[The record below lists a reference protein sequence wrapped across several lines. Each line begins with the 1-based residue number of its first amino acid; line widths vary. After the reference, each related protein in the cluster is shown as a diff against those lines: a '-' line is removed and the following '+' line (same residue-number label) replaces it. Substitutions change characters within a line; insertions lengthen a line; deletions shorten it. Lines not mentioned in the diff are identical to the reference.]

1 MRKFLGR
8 VGLFFGSLKGW
19 LYLSGAVPSIAV
31 AVFGFFEG
39 LSWAEGITLATVA
52 LATGMV
58 FVNAVM
64 AIWERASTY
73 FTGRS
78 EQKRIA
84 EQIKALQEGGHHLID
99 TGTAAA
105 IWAGTREE
113 GNLWRHLR
121 FRMIK
126 AAITMG
132 DIPDALIDGQPLT
145 GGANIRTWV
154 PLDRLVEYFISRG
167 ILNRKDMED

>member
-1 MRKFLGR
+1 MFKLFRFI
-8 VGLFFGSLKGW
+8 GLWFASLKGW
-19 LYLSGAVPSIAV
+19 GIALAVAPSIIAV
-31 AVFGFFEG
+31 IGGLFEG
-39 LSWAEGITLATVA
+39 LPWAATVA
-52 LATGMV
+52 
-58 FVNAVM
+58 
-64 AIWERASTY
+64 Y
-73 FTGRS
+73 FTLALAGGLALVFFGMLVLEGAANYLTGRK

-84 EQIKALQEGGHHLID
+84 EQIKALQSEGYHQID

-126 AAITMG
+126 AAITTG
-132 DIPDALIDGQPLT
+132 DIPGALIGGQPLT
-145 GGANIRTWV
+145 GGANIHTWM